1 MADSVRPSDHVDV
14 PLFTVTIAPGTTFM
28 RIPDFAVSLANAIH
42 PRMVGELEIH
52 EAIAADNKQRET
64 RTGELNK
71 DSTVVPAAGPFQERD
86 EASPEDVVLRRECTR
101 IFHEL
106 GMQMDLRR
114 SKMRF
119 LSPVTLAPMTVG
131 GMGKPPTQKSIERAM
146 VPVCDLVDYAAKFLV
161 KVTTTPSADI
171 DPPRTTPALEKV
183 NEPTKPID
191 VPSLRQEAVRQITN
205 QKGNAFLRLPEVMAR
220 TGLPKASIYSMKNR
234 GLFPV
239 SINLGGRKVGWLE
252 VDIEE
257 WIGRRI
263 SSNSD
268 QD

>member
-1 MADSVRPSDHVDV
+1 MSDSVDASVLYDA
-14 PLFTVTIAPGTTFM
+14 PLFTVAISAGTTFM
-28 RIPDFAVSLANAIH
+28 RIPDFASVLAYAIH
-42 PRMVGELEIH
+42 PRMAGELELQ
-52 EAIAADNKQRET
+52 AAMAADNKQREKPS
-64 RTGELNK
+64 RKLKK
-71 DSTVVPAAGPFQERD
+71 DSTVVAAAGPFQERD

-114 SKMRF
+114 SKIRF

-131 GMGKPPTQKSIERAM
+131 DMGKPPSQKSIERAM
-146 VPVCDLVDYAAKFLV
+146 VPVCDLVDYAARFLV
-161 KVTTTPSADI
+161 KVTTTSSAENDQ
-171 DPPRTTPALEKV
+171 PGTTPALEKV
-183 NEPTKPID
+183 KEQTGLLEVPT
-191 VPSLRQEAVRQITN
+191 LRQEAVRQITN

-257 WIGRRI
+257 WINQRC
-263 SSNSD
+263 SSASD
-268 QD
+268 RD